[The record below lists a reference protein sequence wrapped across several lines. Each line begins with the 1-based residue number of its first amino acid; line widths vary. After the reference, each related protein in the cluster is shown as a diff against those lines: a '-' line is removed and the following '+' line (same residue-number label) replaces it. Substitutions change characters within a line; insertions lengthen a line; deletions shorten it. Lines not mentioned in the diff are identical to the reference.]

1 MEVREMQEVARWIRH
16 QVLEMI
22 VSAGKGHIG
31 GSLSCVDI
39 LVALYHG
46 GILRFDAK
54 NPAWSGRDR
63 FIFSKG
69 HSAEALYAVLANLG
83 CFPIAELHTYGKNG
97 SMLGG
102 HTDNKIPGV
111 EISAGSLGHGLG
123 IATGLAL
130 AAKLDDQDYL
140 TVALLGDGECYEGS
154 IWEAA
159 MFAAHQ
165 RLDNLAAIVDRNGQ
179 ITLDYTETCNR
190 FEPFDEKWRAFGWD
204 VRVVDG
210 HSFEALLGAL
220 KDVRVRRSQ
229 RPLMII
235 ANTVKGK
242 GVSFMEGAL
251 AWHHN
256 VPTGDKLHTARSEL
270 ALNE

>member
-1 MEVREMQEVARWIRH
+1 MEVCEMKEIARWVRH

-31 GSLSCVDI
+31 GSFSCADI
-39 LVALYHG
+39 LIALYHG

-54 NPAWSGRDR
+54 NPKWSGRDR

-83 CFPIAELHTYGKNG
+83 FFPVSELCAYGKGG

-102 HTDNKIPGV
+102 HADKMIPGIEV
-111 EISAGSLGHGLG
+111 STGSLGHGLG
-123 IATGLAL
+123 LAAGLAL
-130 AAKLDDQDYL
+130 AAKLDKKDYL
-140 TVALLGDGECYEGS
+140 TLALLGDGECYEGS

-159 MFAAHQ
+159 MFAAHH
-165 RLDNLAAIVDRNGQ
+165 RLENLVAIVDRNGQ
-179 ITLDYTETCNR
+179 ITLDYTEECNR
-190 FEPFDEKWRAFGWD
+190 FEPFDEKWRACGWD

-210 HSFEALLGAL
+210 HSFEALLDAFM
-220 KDVRVRRSQ
+220 DVRERNSR

-235 ANTVKGK
+235 AKTVKGK
-242 GVSFMEGAL
+242 GVSFMEGDL
-251 AWHHN
+251 HWHHN
-256 VPTGDKLHTARSEL
+256 VPKGDRLVKARSEL
-270 ALNE
+270 AVNG